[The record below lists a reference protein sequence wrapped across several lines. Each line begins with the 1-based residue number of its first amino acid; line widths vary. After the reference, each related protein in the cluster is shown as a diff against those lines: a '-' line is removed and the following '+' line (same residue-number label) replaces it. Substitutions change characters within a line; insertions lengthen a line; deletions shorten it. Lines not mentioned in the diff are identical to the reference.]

1 MDAAATRWIN
11 GFAGLNPLLDTL
23 AIWMTGAGVPVLVA
37 LVVLQWWARRDRLH
51 VRHAAV
57 SAGLAFLLGLAMN
70 QLLLLMIH
78 RVRPY
83 DDGVSNLLIAPS
95 ADWSFPSDHAT
106 ASMAIAA
113 AFFLARLPGRA
124 AVFLVFA
131 LAICLSRVFVGTHYV
146 GDVLGGA
153 ATGIL
158 AAVVVRLVYRENS
171 RLDRFA
177 TGLL

>member
-1 MDAAATRWIN
+1 
-11 GFAGLNPLLDTL
+11 
-23 AIWMTGAGVPVLVA
+23 
-37 LVVLQWWARRDRLH
+37 
-51 VRHAAV
+51 
-57 SAGLAFLLGLAMN
+57 
-70 QLLLLMIH
+70 
-78 RVRPY
+78 
-83 DDGVSNLLIAPS
+83 VSNLLIAPS

-113 AFFLARLPGRA
+113 AFFLARLPGRGV
-124 AVFLVFA
+124 VFLVFA

-158 AAVVVRLVYRENS
+158 AAVAVRLIYRENS